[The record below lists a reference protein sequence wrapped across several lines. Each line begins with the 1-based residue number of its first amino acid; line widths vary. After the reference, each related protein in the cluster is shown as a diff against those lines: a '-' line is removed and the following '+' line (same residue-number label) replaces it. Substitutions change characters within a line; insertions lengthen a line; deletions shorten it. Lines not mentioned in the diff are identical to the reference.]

1 MSRDD
6 KENRSKTK
14 SGALDKFETGGVL
27 GPIENLNEYEQ
38 RLNVLPADR
47 REFAE
52 GSTRF
57 ADLCQYFSQQKIDLP
72 PSIVERLG
80 NVSRLPLLDRIHA
93 MKDFNRELMEYLND
107 VGQDPGIRQ

>member
-1 MSRDD
+1 MSKDE
-6 KENRSKTK
+6 KENWSKTK
-14 SGALDKFETGGVL
+14 SGALGKFEPGGAL
-27 GPIENLNEYEQ
+27 GPIENRNEYEQ
-38 RLNVLPADR
+38 RLNVLPADQK
-47 REFAE
+47 ELAE

-57 ADLCQYFSQQKIDLP
+57 ADLSQYFSQQKIDLP
-72 PSIVERLG
+72 PSLVERLG